1 MTKHE
6 TQHIMKNWVIGI
18 DLGGTKIDIG
28 LVNPQNRI
36 VDRNRIPTNDNEG
49 PQAVVERI
57 AQQVAELERNLPPG
71 EQIAALGICTP
82 GPVDFDLGMILDPPN
97 IPGLH
102 NTPFRQMLAKRLDMP
117 VSLEHDA
124 KAAGLGDF
132 HYGAGRDAGSM
143 IYVVVGTG
151 VGAAIIADGQVFR
164 GEHNFAGEFGHMTM
178 DRHGEL
184 CACGSRGCVET
195 FMSGPWLARR
205 YQQAVMSGG
214 WTSSTHTVEAITG
227 EEVARLAEQG
237 EPLAIKIVVEA
248 GEALGIAIASMAM
261 MVNIDLYVIGGSVYK
276 CGDLFLEPA
285 RTMVPHYSFQSV
297 GSRVKIVATELDTD
311 GPILGCAWQAR
322 QLIR

>member
-1 MTKHE
+1 MEHW
-6 TQHIMKNWVIGI
+6 IIGI

-28 LVNPQNRI
+28 LVSPQERI
-36 VDRNRIPTNDNEG
+36 VERRRIPTNDGEG

-57 AQQVAELERNLPPG
+57 AQQVAELEKNLPADG
-71 EQIAALGICTP
+71 RIAALGICTP
-82 GPVDFDLGMILDPPN
+82 GPVDFERGIILDPPN

-102 NTPFRQMLAKRLDMP
+102 NTPFRKMLSERLNVP

-132 HYGAGRDAGSM
+132 YYGAGRDAGSM
-143 IYVVVGTG
+143 VYVVAGTG
-151 VGAAIIADGQVFR
+151 VGAAIVADGQLYR

-178 DRHGEL
+178 DRYGEL
-184 CACGSRGCVET
+184 CSCGSRGCVET

-205 YQQAVMSGG
+205 YQHAVTSGG
-214 WTSSTHTVEAITG
+214 WTSSVEHVQTVTG
-227 EEVARLAEQG
+227 EGVARLAEQG

-248 GEALGIAIASMAM
+248 GEALGVAIASMAM

-285 RTMVPHYSFQSV
+285 RKMVPHYSFQSV
-297 GSRVKIVATELDTD
+297 SAGVRIVATELDTD

-322 QLIR
+322 QLL